1 MMPYLNS
8 MARILA
14 SADVGSNTAHLLI
27 ARTDGKT
34 VTRLDSRNDWIAL
47 GEVVARLGAIPTAH
61 VSRIVATLKRF
72 KETATKALAEEMVV
86 FATEAMRSAEN
97 SKQVLDAIRDK
108 TGIKIKLITHQEEAY
123 LGLKGALLD
132 APKADPAML
141 FEVGGGS
148 AQVAVCSKGRIS
160 QESSMPIGT
169 GRLIV
174 EANLTN
180 PCAPEAIETAK
191 ELIAKALHGCT
202 LSEVGEVAVAS
213 GGVGRGI
220 WRALHPDGDRT
231 IHRRE
236 IEYLIW
242 SAANLSVPAI
252 EARFQVKQRRAE
264 TLLPGA
270 LVYLALMEKFGKE
283 TFAVSEFGVR
293 EGAILEVA
301 EGKMKA
307 QML

>member
-1 MMPYLNS
+1 

-14 SADVGSNTAHLLI
+14 SADIGSNTAHLLI

-34 VTRLDSRNDWIAL
+34 LTRLDNRNDWIAL

-61 VSRIVATLKRF
+61 VARIVATLRRF
-72 KETATKALAEEMVV
+72 REAASKALAEEMVV

-97 SKQVLDAIRDK
+97 SKEVLETIRDK
-108 TGIKIKLITHQEEAY
+108 TGIKVRLISPEEEAY

-132 APKADPAML
+132 APKAEETML

-148 AQVAVCSKGRIS
+148 AQVAVCTKGKIS
-160 QESSMPIGT
+160 QEMSLPIGT

-174 EANLTN
+174 EANMTN
-180 PCAPEAIETAK
+180 PCSEESLQAASTIISRALEACPI
-191 ELIAKALHGCT
+191 LGNSAL
-202 LSEVGEVAVAS
+202 AVAS

-220 WRALHPDGDRT
+220 WRALHPDGDKVL
-231 IHRRE
+231 HRKE
-236 IEYLIW
+236 VEYLLW
-242 SAANLSVPAI
+242 SASSLTVPTI
-252 EARFQVKQRRAE
+252 EARFCVKQRRAE
-264 TLLPGA
+264 TLVPGA
-270 LVYLALMEKFGKE
+270 LVFLALMEKFGKE
-283 TFAVSEFGVR
+283 TIVVSEFGVR

-301 EGKMKA
+301 QGRMKA

>member
-1 MMPYLNS
+1 

-34 VTRLDSRNDWIAL
+34 VTRLDNRNDWIAL

-61 VSRIVATLKRF
+61 VARIVATLKKF

-86 FATEAMRSAEN
+86 FATEAMRSASN
-97 SKQVLDAIRDK
+97 SKQVLDTIRDK

-132 APKADPAML
+132 APDAAETML

-148 AQVAVCSKGRIS
+148 AQVAVYTKGKIS
-160 QESSMPIGT
+160 QEISMPIGT
-169 GRLIV
+169 GKLIV
-174 EANLTN
+174 EAGITN
-180 PCAPEAIETAK
+180 PCSPEALDKASR
-191 ELIAKALHGCT
+191 LIDVALEKCQIQT
-202 LSEVGEVAVAS
+202 SCEFAVAS

-220 WRALHPDGDRT
+220 WRALHPDGDKT
-231 IHRRE
+231 LRRQE
-236 IEYLIW
+236 VEYLMWNASTID
-242 SAANLSVPAI
+242 VPTI
-252 EARFQVKQRRAE
+252 EARFGVKQRRAE
-264 TLLPGA
+264 TLVPGA
-270 LVYLALMEKFGKE
+270 LVYLALMRRFGIE
-283 TFAVSEFGVR
+283 SIVVSEFGVR
-293 EGAILEVA
+293 EGAILELA
-301 EGKMKA
+301 QGKMKG

>member
-1 MMPYLNS
+1 

-34 VTRLDSRNDWIAL
+34 VTRLDNRNDWIAL

-86 FATEAMRSAEN
+86 FATEAMRSADN
-97 SKQVLDAIRDK
+97 SKQVLDSIREK
-108 TGIKIKLITHQEEAY
+108 TGIKIRLITHEEEAY

-132 APKADPAML
+132 APKASETML

-148 AQVAVCSKGRIS
+148 AQVAVCSNGKIS
-160 QESSMPIGT
+160 QETSLPIGT

-180 PCAPEAIETAK
+180 PCSEEAIEAARA
-191 ELIAKALHGCT
+191 IIDNALQSCQIRGT
-202 LSEVGEVAVAS
+202 SDIAVAS

-220 WRALHPDGDRT
+220 LRALHPDADKVL
-231 IHRRE
+231 RRKE
-236 IEYLIW
+236 IEYLLW
-242 SAANLSVPAI
+242 SVSNLSVPII

-270 LVYLALMEKFGKE
+270 LVYLALMEKFAKDSI
-283 TFAVSEFGVR
+283 VISEYGVR

-301 EGKMKA
+301 QGKMKA